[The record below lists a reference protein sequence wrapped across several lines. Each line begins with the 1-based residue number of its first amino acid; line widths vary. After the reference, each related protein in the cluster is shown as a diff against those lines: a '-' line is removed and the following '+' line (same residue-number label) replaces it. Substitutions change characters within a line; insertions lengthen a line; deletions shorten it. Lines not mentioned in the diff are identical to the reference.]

1 MKAPSLLLL
10 IHIFTTEADKGYPL
24 TDVVLYSHVIVVMEK
39 VLLFYQLLIS
49 QGAPTVLYQEEVQ
62 LGVTAEV
69 ATMMIIAVQEID
81 MEEGRK
87 VTQAAEVIHT

>member
-1 MKAPSLLLL
+1 M
-10 IHIFTTEADKGYPL
+10 
-24 TDVVLYSHVIVVMEK
+24 
-39 VLLFYQLLIS
+39 
-49 QGAPTVLYQEEVQ
+49 LYQEEVH

-81 MEEGRK
+81 MEEGRQ